1 MALVGL
7 YGLLVGLFG
16 LGSVASTE
24 PRLLGTAT
32 VQQAWRSERTELEA
46 RLLVTEQLVAGRS
59 GLATAHLDSLAP
71 SSEDPGMNP
80 AAFSWF
86 ALIYDDLRQPMPAP
100 SIVAIGTAV
109 ANSSSWH
116 AVPQQAPR
124 LAGDF
129 SCDCMFRGEREG
141 GYTRQ
146 VGPSVDTAIMT
157 TVLSTNRVDS
167 RSFSSRRCAFRR
179 THTSTDPIRLLCIRL
194 ALPLNLFLPS
204 RFAPGTKLMVGVSP
218 RASWPAGAF
227 LRDCTFWDCKGG
239 VLIINRQQVGPLV
252 NTPATTTATGINHVD
267 SGRFSSRCCTF
278 RRTHTSADPIRI
290 LCIRLAL
297 TLTLSRPPGF
307 ASCARLMVCA
317 SPWALQL
324 VVDFSCDCM
333 FWDDRGGGLA
343 GQLGPQVDAANIR
356 TVLST
361 NHVDSRSFSSRCW
374 AFRRTHPSADP
385 IRLLDIRLALPLTL
399 SLPSGFVP
407 STKLMVGA
415 SPRALGPVKDFS
427 FDCMFWD
434 DRGGGL
440 AGQPMGPQVDTANIR
455 TVLSTNHVDSRSFS
469 SRCWAFRR
477 THPSADPIRL
487 LGIRLALPL
496 TLSLPSGFVPS
507 TKLMVGASPRA
518 LGPVKDFSFD
528 CMFWD
533 DRGGGLAGQPMG
545 PQVDTANIRT
555 VLSTNHVDS
564 RSFSSR
570 CWAFRRT
577 HPSADP
583 IRLLGI
589 RLALPLTLS
598 LPSGFVPSTKLMVG
612 ASPRALGLVKDF
624 SCDCMFWDERGG
636 GLVPVDPRVDTATT
650 RTVLSTNRVDSG
662 SFGSGCCAF
671 RRTHTSADPIRLLC
685 IRLALPLT
693 LPLPLR
699 FAPSARLTVGGTP
712 CALWLVGD
720 FSCDCMS
727 WENSGGG
734 LTTQPVSTATMTT
747 VTSANRGDLE
757 SFSSRCWTFRRT
769 HTSADPIRVLCTRL
783 ALPLTLSLTS
793 RLAPCARLTVDVPT
807 RALWLAGIFLRRK
820 KRCAGVVG
828 TRTDWVLKGEE
839 GGMTTPLLQYVARF
853 DGGGEI
859 FGFGGGGYK
868 ESWPWCSLFVGF
880 PSLFVAPSGEKPA
893 LRFRPRA
900 VVAGRGVVAVC
911 TRISS
916 QEHVYDK

>member
-1 MALVGL
+1 
-7 YGLLVGLFG
+7 
-16 LGSVASTE
+16 
-24 PRLLGTAT
+24 
-32 VQQAWRSERTELEA
+32 
-46 RLLVTEQLVAGRS
+46 
-59 GLATAHLDSLAP
+59 
-71 SSEDPGMNP
+71 MNP

-100 SIVAIGTAV
+100 SIVAIGTLV

-167 RSFSSRRCAFRR
+167 RSYSSRRCAFRR

-218 RASWPAGAF
+218 RASWPAGFF

-343 GQLGPQVDAANIR
+343 GQLGPQVDTANIR

-374 AFRRTHPSADP
+374 AFRRTQSSADP

-440 AGQPMGPQVDTANIR
+440 AGQPI
-455 TVLSTNHVDSRSFS
+455 
-469 SRCWAFRR
+469 
-477 THPSADPIRL
+477 
-487 LGIRLALPL
+487 
-496 TLSLPSGFVPS
+496 
-507 TKLMVGASPRA
+507 
-518 LGPVKDFSFD
+518 
-528 CMFWD
+528 
-533 DRGGGLAGQPMG
+533 G

-793 RLAPCARLTVDVPT
+793 RLAPCARLTVDVST

-839 GGMTTPLLQYVARF
+839 GGMATPLLQYVARF

>member
-1 MALVGL
+1 MACSHPGGREGSVCSPLAFLWGTNLRLGCVALVGL

-32 VQQAWRSERTELEA
+32 VQQAWRSERAELEA

-218 RASWPAGAF
+218 RASWPAGFF

-252 NTPATTTATGINHVD
+252 NTPDTTTATGINHVD

-343 GQLGPQVDAANIR
+343 GQLGPQVDTANIR

-440 AGQPMGPQVDTANIR
+440 AR
-455 TVLSTNHVDSRSFS
+455 
-469 SRCWAFRR
+469 
-477 THPSADPIRL
+477 
-487 LGIRLALPL
+487 
-496 TLSLPSGFVPS
+496 
-507 TKLMVGASPRA
+507 
-518 LGPVKDFSFD
+518 
-528 CMFWD
+528 
-533 DRGGGLAGQPMG
+533 QPMG

-699 FAPSARLTVGGTP
+699 FASSARLTVGGTP

-839 GGMTTPLLQYVARF
+839 GGMATPLLQYVARF
-853 DGGGEI
+853 DEGGEI

>member
-1 MALVGL
+1 MACSHPGGREGSVCSPLAFLWGTNLRLGCVALVGL

-32 VQQAWRSERTELEA
+32 VQQAWRSERAELEA

-218 RASWPAGAF
+218 RASWPAGFF

-343 GQLGPQVDAANIR
+343 GQLGPQVDTANIR

-469 SRCWAFRR
+469 SRCW
-477 THPSADPIRL
+477 
-487 LGIRLALPL
+487 
-496 TLSLPSGFVPS
+496 V
-507 TKLMVGASPRA
+507 
-518 LGPVKDFSFD
+518 
-528 CMFWD
+528 
-533 DRGGGLAGQPMG
+533 
-545 PQVDTANIRT
+545 
-555 VLSTNHVDS
+555 
-564 RSFSSR
+564 
-570 CWAFRRT
+570 FRRT

-880 PSLFVAPSGEKPA
+880 PSLFVATSGEKPA

>member
-1 MALVGL
+1 MACSHPGGRKGSVCSPLAFLWGTNLRLGCVALVGL

-32 VQQAWRSERTELEA
+32 VQQAWRSERAELEA

-59 GLATAHLDSLAP
+59 SLATAHLDSLAP

-218 RASWPAGAF
+218 RASWPAGVF

-343 GQLGPQVDAANIR
+343 GQLGPQVDTANIR

-385 IRLLDIRLALPLTL
+385 IRLLD
-399 SLPSGFVP
+399 
-407 STKLMVGA
+407 
-415 SPRALGPVKDFS
+415 
-427 FDCMFWD
+427 
-434 DRGGGL
+434 
-440 AGQPMGPQVDTANIR
+440 
-455 TVLSTNHVDSRSFS
+455 
-469 SRCWAFRR
+469 
-477 THPSADPIRL
+477 
-487 LGIRLALPL
+487 IRLALPL

-712 CALWLVGD
+712 CALWLAGD

-807 RALWLAGIFLRRK
+807 RALWLGGGFLRRK

-839 GGMTTPLLQYVARF
+839 GGMATPLLQYVARF

>member
-1 MALVGL
+1 MATGHPGGREGSVCSPLAFLWGTNLRLGCVALVGL

-32 VQQAWRSERTELEA
+32 VQQAWRSERAELEA

-146 VGPSVDTAIMT
+146 VGPSVYTAIMT

-218 RASWPAGAF
+218 RASWPAGFF

-343 GQLGPQVDAANIR
+343 GQLGPQVDTANIR

-385 IRLLDIRLALPLTL
+385 IRLLD
-399 SLPSGFVP
+399 
-407 STKLMVGA
+407 
-415 SPRALGPVKDFS
+415 
-427 FDCMFWD
+427 
-434 DRGGGL
+434 
-440 AGQPMGPQVDTANIR
+440 
-455 TVLSTNHVDSRSFS
+455 
-469 SRCWAFRR
+469 
-477 THPSADPIRL
+477 
-487 LGIRLALPL
+487 IRLALPL

>member
-1 MALVGL
+1 MACSHPGGREGSVCSPLAFLWGTNLRLGCVALVGL

-32 VQQAWRSERTELEA
+32 VQQAWRSERAELEA

-218 RASWPAGAF
+218 RASWPAFFF

-343 GQLGPQVDAANIR
+343 GQLGPQVDTANIR

-469 SRCWAFRR
+469 SRCWAF
-477 THPSADPIRL
+477 
-487 LGIRLALPL
+487 
-496 TLSLPSGFVPS
+496 
-507 TKLMVGASPRA
+507 
-518 LGPVKDFSFD
+518 
-528 CMFWD
+528 
-533 DRGGGLAGQPMG
+533 Q
-545 PQVDTANIRT
+545 
-555 VLSTNHVDS
+555 
-564 RSFSSR
+564 
-570 CWAFRRT
+570 RT

-712 CALWLVGD
+712 CALWLVVD

-839 GGMTTPLLQYVARF
+839 GGMTTPLVQYVARF

>member
-1 MALVGL
+1 MACSHPGGREGSVCSPLAFLWGTNLRLGCVALVGL

-32 VQQAWRSERTELEA
+32 VQQAWRSERAELEA

-86 ALIYDDLRQPMPAP
+86 ALIYDYLRQPMPAP

-179 THTSTDPIRLLCIRL
+179 THTSTNPIRLLCIRL

-218 RASWPAGAF
+218 RASWPAGFF

-278 RRTHTSADPIRI
+278 RHTHTSADPIRI

-343 GQLGPQVDAANIR
+343 GQLGPQVDTANIR

-518 LGPVKDFSFD
+518 LG
-528 CMFWD
+528 
-533 DRGGGLAGQPMG
+533 
-545 PQVDTANIRT
+545 
-555 VLSTNHVDS
+555 
-564 RSFSSR
+564 
-570 CWAFRRT
+570 
-577 HPSADP
+577 
-583 IRLLGI
+583 
-589 RLALPLTLS
+589 
-598 LPSGFVPSTKLMVG
+598 
-612 ASPRALGLVKDF
+612 LVKDF

-650 RTVLSTNRVDSG
+650 RTVLSTYRVDSG

-685 IRLALPLT
+685 IRLALLLT

>member
-1 MALVGL
+1 MACSHPGGREGSVCSPLAFLWGTNLRLGCVALVGL

-32 VQQAWRSERTELEA
+32 VQQAWRSERAELEA

-218 RASWPAGAF
+218 RASWPAGGF

-343 GQLGPQVDAANIR
+343 GQLGPQVDTANIR

-385 IRLLDIRLALPLTL
+385 IRLLD
-399 SLPSGFVP
+399 
-407 STKLMVGA
+407 
-415 SPRALGPVKDFS
+415 
-427 FDCMFWD
+427 
-434 DRGGGL
+434 
-440 AGQPMGPQVDTANIR
+440 
-455 TVLSTNHVDSRSFS
+455 
-469 SRCWAFRR
+469 
-477 THPSADPIRL
+477 
-487 LGIRLALPL
+487 IRLALPL

-712 CALWLVGD
+712 CALWLVAD

-783 ALPLTLSLTS
+783 ALPLTLSSTS

-839 GGMTTPLLQYVARF
+839 GGMATPPLQYVARF
-853 DGGGEI
+853 DGGGRD
-859 FGFGGGGYK
+859 FWVWRGGLQGELAMVLPVCGIPISICCAK
-868 ESWPWCSLFVGF
+868 RRETSFTVPAESGR
-880 PSLFVAPSGEKPA
+880 SGERSRSCVHA
-893 LRFRPRA
+893 HF
-900 VVAGRGVVAVC
+900 
-911 TRISS
+911 
-916 QEHVYDK
+916 

>member
-1 MALVGL
+1 MACSHPGGREGSVCSPLAFLWGTNLRLGCVALVGL

-32 VQQAWRSERTELEA
+32 VQQAWRSERAELEA
-46 RLLVTEQLVAGRS
+46 SLLVTEQLVAGRS

-179 THTSTDPIRLLCIRL
+179 THTSTDPNWLLCIRL

-218 RASWPAGAF
+218 RASWPAGGF

-343 GQLGPQVDAANIR
+343 GQLGPQVDTANIR

-440 AGQPMGPQVDTANIR
+440 AGQPMGPQVDTAN
-455 TVLSTNHVDSRSFS
+455 
-469 SRCWAFRR
+469 
-477 THPSADPIRL
+477 
-487 LGIRLALPL
+487 
-496 TLSLPSGFVPS
+496 
-507 TKLMVGASPRA
+507 M
-518 LGPVKDFSFD
+518 
-528 CMFWD
+528 
-533 DRGGGLAGQPMG
+533 
-545 PQVDTANIRT
+545 RT

-839 GGMTTPLLQYVARF
+839 GGMATPLLQYVARF

-880 PSLFVAPSGEKPA
+880 PSLFVALSGEKPA

>member
-1 MALVGL
+1 MACSHPGGREGSVCSPLAFLWGTNLRLGCVALVGL

-32 VQQAWRSERTELEA
+32 VQQAWRSERAELEA

-218 RASWPAGAF
+218 RASWPAGFF

-343 GQLGPQVDAANIR
+343 GQLGPQVDTANIR

-385 IRLLDIRLALPLTL
+385 IRLLD
-399 SLPSGFVP
+399 
-407 STKLMVGA
+407 
-415 SPRALGPVKDFS
+415 
-427 FDCMFWD
+427 
-434 DRGGGL
+434 
-440 AGQPMGPQVDTANIR
+440 
-455 TVLSTNHVDSRSFS
+455 
-469 SRCWAFRR
+469 
-477 THPSADPIRL
+477 
-487 LGIRLALPL
+487 IRLALPL

-671 RRTHTSADPIRLLC
+671 RRTQTSADPIRLLC

-839 GGMTTPLLQYVARF
+839 GGMTTPLLQYVAQF

-916 QEHVYDK
+916 QERVYDK

>member
-1 MALVGL
+1 MACSHPGGREGSVCSPLAFLWGTNLRLGCVALVGL

-32 VQQAWRSERTELEA
+32 VQQAWRSERAELEA

-204 RFAPGTKLMVGVSP
+204 RFAPGTKLMAGVSP
-218 RASWPAGAF
+218 RASWPAGFF

-343 GQLGPQVDAANIR
+343 GQLGPQVDTANIR

-385 IRLLDIRLALPLTL
+385 IRLLDIPLALPLTL

-487 LGIRLALPL
+487 L
-496 TLSLPSGFVPS
+496 
-507 TKLMVGASPRA
+507 
-518 LGPVKDFSFD
+518 D
-528 CMFWD
+528 
-533 DRGGGLAGQPMG
+533 
-545 PQVDTANIRT
+545 
-555 VLSTNHVDS
+555 
-564 RSFSSR
+564 
-570 CWAFRRT
+570 
-577 HPSADP
+577 
-583 IRLLGI
+583 I

>member
-1 MALVGL
+1 MACSHPGGREGSVCSPLAFLWGTNLRLGCVALVGL

-24 PRLLGTAT
+24 PRRLGTAT
-32 VQQAWRSERTELEA
+32 VQQAWRSERAELEA

-59 GLATAHLDSLAP
+59 GLATAHLDRLAP

-86 ALIYDDLRQPMPAP
+86 ALIKDDLRQPMPAP
-100 SIVAIGTAV
+100 SSVAIGTAV
-109 ANSSSWH
+109 ANRSSWH

-167 RSFSSRRCAFRR
+167 GSFSSRRCAFRR

-427 FDCMFWD
+427 FDRMFWD
-434 DRGGGL
+434 DRGGEL

-477 THPSADPIRL
+477 T
-487 LGIRLALPL
+487 
-496 TLSLPSGFVPS
+496 
-507 TKLMVGASPRA
+507 
-518 LGPVKDFSFD
+518 
-528 CMFWD
+528 
-533 DRGGGLAGQPMG
+533 Q
-545 PQVDTANIRT
+545 
-555 VLSTNHVDS
+555 
-564 RSFSSR
+564 
-570 CWAFRRT
+570 
-577 HPSADP
+577 PSADP

-650 RTVLSTNRVDSG
+650 RTVLSTNRVDSR

-769 HTSADPIRVLCTRL
+769 HTSADPIWVLCTRL

-893 LRFRPRA
+893 LRFRPSA

>member
-1 MALVGL
+1 MACSHPGGREGLVCSPLPFLWGTNSRLGCVALVGL

-32 VQQAWRSERTELEA
+32 VQQAWRRETAEPEA
-46 RLLVTEQLVAGRS
+46 ILLVTELLVAERC
-59 GLATAHLDSLAP
+59 GLATTHLDSLTP

-80 AAFSWF
+80 AAFSCF
-86 ALIYDDLRQPMPAP
+86 ALIYDDLCQPIPAP
-100 SIVAIGTAV
+100 GIVAIETAV
-109 ANSSSWH
+109 ANSSRC

-124 LAGDF
+124 PAGDY
-129 SCDCMFRGEREG
+129 SCGCMFWGERG
-141 GYTRQ
+141 GGHTRQ
-146 VGPSVDTAIMT
+146 PVGPSVDAAIMT

-167 RSFSSRRCAFRR
+167 RSFSSRNCAFRR
-179 THTSTDPIRLLCIRL
+179 THTSTDPIRLPCIRL
-194 ALPLNLFLPS
+194 ALPLTLSLPS
-204 RFAPGTKLMVGVSP
+204 RFAPGTKLMVAVSP
-218 RASWPAGAF
+218 RAPWFAGAF
-227 LRDCTFWDCKGG
+227 SRDCTFLGCRGG
-239 VLIINRQQVGPLV
+239 VLTINRQPVGPLV
-252 NTPATTTATGINHVD
+252 STAAITTATVINHVD
-267 SGRFSSRCCTF
+267 SGSFSSRCCTL

-307 ASCARLMVCA
+307 ASCARLMVCVLPCA
-317 SPWALQL
+317 LWVVGDFSCDCMFWDDWGGGLTGQPMGPQVDTANMRTVLSTNHVDSRSFSPRCWAFRRTHPSANPIRLLCIRLALPLTLSLPSGFVPSTKL
-324 VVDFSCDCM
+324 VVGASLRALGLVGDFSCDCM
-333 FWDDRGGGLA
+333 FWDDRGGGLT
-343 GQLGPQVDAANIR
+343 GQPMGPQVDTANMR

-374 AFRRTHPSADP
+374 AFRRTHSSADP
-385 IRLLDIRLALPLTL
+385 IRLL
-399 SLPSGFVP
+399 
-407 STKLMVGA
+407 
-415 SPRALGPVKDFS
+415 
-427 FDCMFWD
+427 C
-434 DRGGGL
+434 
-440 AGQPMGPQVDTANIR
+440 
-455 TVLSTNHVDSRSFS
+455 
-469 SRCWAFRR
+469 
-477 THPSADPIRL
+477 
-487 LGIRLALPL
+487 
-496 TLSLPSGFVPS
+496 
-507 TKLMVGASPRA
+507 
-518 LGPVKDFSFD
+518 
-528 CMFWD
+528 
-533 DRGGGLAGQPMG
+533 
-545 PQVDTANIRT
+545 
-555 VLSTNHVDS
+555 
-564 RSFSSR
+564 
-570 CWAFRRT
+570 
-577 HPSADP
+577 
-583 IRLLGI
+583 I

-624 SCDCMFWDERGG
+624 SCDCTFWDERGG
-636 GLVPVDPRVDTATT
+636 GLAPVGPRVDTATI

-662 SFGSGCCAF
+662 SFSSGCCAF

-712 CALWLVGD
+712 CALWLVGG
-720 FSCDCMS
+720 FSCDCMF

-734 LTTQPVSTATMTT
+734 LTTQPVGTATMTT
-747 VTSANRGDLE
+747 VTSTNRVDLE

-793 RLAPCARLTVDVPT
+793 RLAPRARLTVDVPT
-807 RALWLAGIFLRRK
+807 RAFWLARIFLCRK

-859 FGFGGGGYK
+859 FGGGGGGYK
-868 ESWPWCSLFVGF
+868 ESWSWCSLFVEY
-880 PSLFVAPSGEKPA
+880 PSLFVATSGEKPA

-916 QEHVYDK
+916 RECVYDK

>member
-1 MALVGL
+1 
-7 YGLLVGLFG
+7 
-16 LGSVASTE
+16 
-24 PRLLGTAT
+24 
-32 VQQAWRSERTELEA
+32 
-46 RLLVTEQLVAGRS
+46 
-59 GLATAHLDSLAP
+59 
-71 SSEDPGMNP
+71 MNP

-218 RASWPAGAF
+218 RASWPAGGF
-227 LRDCTFWDCKGG
+227 LRDCSFWDCKGG

-324 VVDFSCDCM
+324 VVDFSYDCM

-343 GQLGPQVDAANIR
+343 GQL
-356 TVLST
+356 
-361 NHVDSRSFSSRCW
+361 
-374 AFRRTHPSADP
+374 
-385 IRLLDIRLALPLTL
+385 
-399 SLPSGFVP
+399 
-407 STKLMVGA
+407 
-415 SPRALGPVKDFS
+415 
-427 FDCMFWD
+427 
-434 DRGGGL
+434 
-440 AGQPMGPQVDTANIR
+440 GPQVDTANIR

-487 LGIRLALPL
+487 LDIRLALPL

-880 PSLFVAPSGEKPA
+880 PYLFVAPSGEKPA

>member
-1 MALVGL
+1 MACSHPGGREGSVCSPLAFLWGTNLRLGCVALVGL

-32 VQQAWRSERTELEA
+32 VQQAWRSERAELEA

-100 SIVAIGTAV
+100 STVAIGTAV

-167 RSFSSRRCAFRR
+167 RSVSSRRCAFRR

-218 RASWPAGAF
+218 RASWPAGVF

-343 GQLGPQVDAANIR
+343 GQLGPQVDTANIR

-407 STKLMVGA
+407 STKLMVGV

-427 FDCMFWD
+427 CDCMFWD

-487 LGIRLALPL
+487 L
-496 TLSLPSGFVPS
+496 
-507 TKLMVGASPRA
+507 
-518 LGPVKDFSFD
+518 D
-528 CMFWD
+528 
-533 DRGGGLAGQPMG
+533 
-545 PQVDTANIRT
+545 
-555 VLSTNHVDS
+555 
-564 RSFSSR
+564 
-570 CWAFRRT
+570 
-577 HPSADP
+577 
-583 IRLLGI
+583 I